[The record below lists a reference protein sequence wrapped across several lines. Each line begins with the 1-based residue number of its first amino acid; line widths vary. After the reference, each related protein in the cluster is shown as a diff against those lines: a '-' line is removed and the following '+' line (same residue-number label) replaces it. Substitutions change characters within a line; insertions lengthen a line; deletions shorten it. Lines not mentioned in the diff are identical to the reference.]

1 MKKVVFLLMMITV
14 LLSSCG
20 EYNKILK
27 STDYELKY
35 SYAKKYFNA
44 KQYSKSATLLDE
56 LVPVLK
62 GSAQAEESLYLLAQS
77 YYGQKDYQTASQYF
91 NTYYTTYPKGEYTE
105 LARYYSGYGL
115 YLDSPD
121 PRLDQAQTYE
131 AINQL
136 QLYLE
141 YYPQS
146 ERAKEAQNIMFE
158 LQEKLAYKEL
168 LAVRL
173 YFNLGTYMGN
183 NYLSCVITAQNA
195 LKNYPYS
202 KYREEFMFYT
212 IRAKYE
218 LAVVSVE
225 EKLQGRYR
233 EVVDE
238 YYNYMNEYP
247 EGKYV
252 KQVQKFYDYASK
264 RITDA
269 YQANLINKTKM
280 DYRKSNAPTN
290 TVTRD
295 MMKLSEETGNVYET
309 VAIISKRA
317 NQISVEMK
325 QDLEKKLQEFASYN
339 DNLEEVFENRE
350 QIEISRYYEKLPKS
364 TLIAAQEY
372 EDGKVYY
379 KNPAKEKNN
388 F

>member
-44 KQYSKSATLLDE
+44 KQYNKSATLLDA
-56 LVPVLK
+56 LVTIFK
-62 GSAQAEESLYLLAQS
+62 GTAYAEESLYLLAQS

-121 PRLDQAQTYE
+121 PRLDQTQTYE

-146 ERAKEAQNIMFE
+146 ERAAEDQKIMFE

-173 YFNLGTYMGN
+173 YYILGTYMRDN
-183 NYLSCVITAQNA
+183 NYLSAVITAENA

-202 KYREEFMFYT
+202 KYREEFMFYVL
-212 IRAKYE
+212 RSKYE
-218 LAVVSVE
+218 QAIASVE

-238 YYNYMNEYP
+238 YYTYMNEYP

-252 KQVQKFYDYASK
+252 KQAQKFYDYASK

-269 YQANLINKTKM
+269 Y
-280 DYRKSNAPTN
+280 
-290 TVTRD
+290 
-295 MMKLSEETGNVYET
+295 
-309 VAIISKRA
+309 
-317 NQISVEMK
+317 
-325 QDLEKKLQEFASYN
+325 
-339 DNLEEVFENRE
+339 
-350 QIEISRYYEKLPKS
+350 
-364 TLIAAQEY
+364 
-372 EDGKVYY
+372 
-379 KNPAKEKNN
+379 
-388 F
+388 

>member
-1 MKKVVFLLMMITV
+1 MKKVVFLLMMMTV

-35 SYAKKYFNA
+35 FNA

-56 LVPVLK
+56 LVTIFK
-62 GSAQAEESLYLLAQS
+62 GTAYAEESLYLLAQS

-91 NTYYTTYPKGEYTE
+91 ETYYTTYPKGEFTE
-105 LARYYSGYGL
+105 LSRFYSGYGL

-121 PRLDQAQTYE
+121 PRLDQSQTYK
-131 AINQL
+131 AIEQL

-146 ERAKEAQNIMFE
+146 ERAEEAQNIMFE

-168 LAVRL
+168 MATRL

-183 NYLSCVITAQNA
+183 NFQSCVITAQNA

-202 KYREEFMFYT
+202 KYREEFMFLI

-218 LAVVSVE
+218 LALVSVE

-233 EVVDE
+233 DVVDE

-247 EGKYV
+247 EGNYV
-252 KQVQKFYDYASK
+252 KQVTKFYDYASK

-269 YQANLINKTKM
+269 Y
-280 DYRKSNAPTN
+280 
-290 TVTRD
+290 
-295 MMKLSEETGNVYET
+295 
-309 VAIISKRA
+309 
-317 NQISVEMK
+317 
-325 QDLEKKLQEFASYN
+325 
-339 DNLEEVFENRE
+339 
-350 QIEISRYYEKLPKS
+350 
-364 TLIAAQEY
+364 
-372 EDGKVYY
+372 
-379 KNPAKEKNN
+379 
-388 F
+388 

>member
-1 MKKVVFLLMMITV
+1 MKKVLFFTMLITI

-56 LVPVLK
+56 LVPIMK
-62 GSAQAEESLYLLAQS
+62 GTAYAEESLYLLAQS

-91 NTYYTTYPKGEYTE
+91 NTYYSTYPKGEFSE

-131 AINQL
+131 AIKQL

-146 ERAKEAQNIMFE
+146 ERAKEAQDILFE

-168 LAVRL
+168 LATKL

-183 NYLSCVITAQNA
+183 NFESSVITAQNA
-195 LKNYPYS
+195 LKDYPYS
-202 KYREEFMFYT
+202 KYREELMYYML
-212 IRAKYE
+212 RSKYE
-218 LAVVSVE
+218 LALVSVD

-233 EVVDE
+233 DVVDE
-238 YYNYMNEYP
+238 YYAYVNEYP
-247 EGKYV
+247 DGKYV
-252 KQVQKFYDYASK
+252 KQAEKFFDFASK
-264 RITDA
+264 RI
-269 YQANLINKTKM
+269 
-280 DYRKSNAPTN
+280 SNA
-290 TVTRD
+290 
-295 MMKLSEETGNVYET
+295 Y
-309 VAIISKRA
+309 
-317 NQISVEMK
+317 
-325 QDLEKKLQEFASYN
+325 
-339 DNLEEVFENRE
+339 
-350 QIEISRYYEKLPKS
+350 
-364 TLIAAQEY
+364 
-372 EDGKVYY
+372 
-379 KNPAKEKNN
+379 
-388 F
+388 

>member
-1 MKKVVFLLMMITV
+1 MKKVVFLLMMTV

-56 LVPVLK
+56 LVTIFK
-62 GSAQAEESLYLLAQS
+62 GTAYAEESLYLLAQS

-91 NTYYTTYPKGEYTE
+91 ETYYTTYPKGEFTE
-105 LARYYSGYGL
+105 LSRFYSGYGL

-121 PRLDQAQTYE
+121 PRLDQSQTYK
-131 AINQL
+131 AIEQL

-141 YYPQS
+141 YYSQS
-146 ERAKEAQNIMFE
+146 ERAEEAQNIMFE
-158 LQEKLAYKEL
+158 IQEKLAYKEL
-168 LAVRL
+168 MATRL

-183 NYLSCVITAQNA
+183 NFQSCVITAQNA

-202 KYREEFMFYT
+202 KYREEFMFLI

-218 LAVVSVE
+218 LALVSVE

-233 EVVDE
+233 DVVDE

-247 EGKYV
+247 EGNYV
-252 KQVQKFYDYASK
+252 KQVTKFYDYASK

-269 YQANLINKTKM
+269 Y
-280 DYRKSNAPTN
+280 
-290 TVTRD
+290 
-295 MMKLSEETGNVYET
+295 
-309 VAIISKRA
+309 
-317 NQISVEMK
+317 
-325 QDLEKKLQEFASYN
+325 
-339 DNLEEVFENRE
+339 
-350 QIEISRYYEKLPKS
+350 
-364 TLIAAQEY
+364 
-372 EDGKVYY
+372 
-379 KNPAKEKNN
+379 
-388 F
+388 

>member
-1 MKKVVFLLMMITV
+1 MKKVVFLLMMMTV

-56 LVPVLK
+56 LVTIFK
-62 GSAQAEESLYLLAQS
+62 GTAYAEESLYLLAQS

-91 NTYYTTYPKGEYTE
+91 ETYYTTYPKGEFTE
-105 LARYYSGYGL
+105 LSRFYSGYGL

-121 PRLDQAQTYE
+121 PRLDQSQTYK
-131 AINQL
+131 AIEQL

-146 ERAKEAQNIMFE
+146 ERAEEAQNIMFE

-168 LAVRL
+168 MATRL

-183 NYLSCVITAQNA
+183 NFQSCVITAQNA

-202 KYREEFMFYT
+202 KYREEFMFLI

-218 LAVVSVE
+218 LALVSVE

-233 EVVDE
+233 DVVDE

-247 EGKYV
+247 EGNYV
-252 KQVQKFYDYASK
+252 KQGILFMSSSCYLHDFFHFF
-264 RITDA
+264 
-269 YQANLINKTKM
+269 
-280 DYRKSNAPTN
+280 
-290 TVTRD
+290 
-295 MMKLSEETGNVYET
+295 
-309 VAIISKRA
+309 
-317 NQISVEMK
+317 QIFVSIRF
-325 QDLEKKLQEFASYN
+325 D
-339 DNLEEVFENRE
+339 
-350 QIEISRYYEKLPKS
+350 
-364 TLIAAQEY
+364 
-372 EDGKVYY
+372 
-379 KNPAKEKNN
+379 
-388 F
+388 